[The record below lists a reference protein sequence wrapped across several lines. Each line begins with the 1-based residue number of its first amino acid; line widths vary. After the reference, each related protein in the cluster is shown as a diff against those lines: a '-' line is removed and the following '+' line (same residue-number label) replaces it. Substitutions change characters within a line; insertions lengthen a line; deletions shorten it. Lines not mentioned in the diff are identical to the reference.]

1 MFNKERYSMIR
12 EKLKNNSYIL
22 YVAVIVLVLFRLL
35 LIATIPLLDKTEA
48 RYAEIARIMWD
59 TNQWIMPQIDYGIP
73 FWAKPPLSTWLS
85 AVSYSTFGVNEFAS
99 RLPSFLLNIILII
112 VTGKMVKKSS
122 MSFYLPGFILLT
134 MPEFLIHTGVV
145 STDTALL
152 FCVTIMMLSFWK
164 TINSDKKKY
173 WNYLFFIALGLG
185 LLAKG
190 PLIVVLTFPPLFIWC
205 CIDPNRFK
213 LIFSKFSVFIGI
225 IITAL
230 IAVPWYYLAEK
241 ETPGFLDYFII
252 GEHYKRFVVSGWN
265 GDLYGKPKTQPLGM
279 IWAFMFAF
287 GLPWVQIVFYKIWK
301 NRKIVLKDSWL
312 SFLVLWLLWTPLF
325 FTISKNIL
333 HTYMLPVTIPIMLL
347 MVYWWEDFKSK
358 KMLLRVAIAFPAIVF
373 IAYFTIFAT
382 GKIDFYMNSDKYILE
397 NVFENKKNTKLP
409 IYYWKEKNYSGQF
422 YTNGKAQLIKEVSQF
437 DSVFKLHKKLILITL
452 TQEQEAI
459 PKKYLDQMILTES
472 NYKTAIFVTK

>member
-112 VTGKMVKKSS
+112 VTGKMVKKSG

-373 IAYFTIFAT
+373 IAYFTVFAT